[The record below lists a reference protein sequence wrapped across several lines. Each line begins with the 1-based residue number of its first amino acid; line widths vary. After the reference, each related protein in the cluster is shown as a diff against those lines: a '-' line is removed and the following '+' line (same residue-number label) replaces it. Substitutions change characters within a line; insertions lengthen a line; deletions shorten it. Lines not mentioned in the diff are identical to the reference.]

1 MRYFKFY
8 NENFSCCKASFLLVG
23 IILLSI
29 SACSNST
36 QIVKKP
42 TKEEMM
48 QDAATRDTPLE
59 TLKTLTA
66 EISAVE
72 QQNQTLIAQNKA
84 LNEQDKKTLAQF
96 KTDIF
101 DEVQKQMNEFKKSGE
116 AEAEKKPS
124 LQENNENKPHH
135 NGMTD
140 DTLPTTPDP
149 LTWVNDLQVTP
160 VPFNKNDRHKNSLD
174 FHPDTKSNDINVSAL
189 ETEKN
194 RSVIQ
199 KSKRP
204 TPYYTIPVNATLTGA
219 VAMQPI
225 IGRIPIEGKVTDP
238 YAFKVIIGPK
248 NLAANGVD
256 IPEDIQGIVAS
267 GIAEGDML
275 GSCARG
281 EITSLTFVFQDG
293 RISTTQGKHD
303 APLGIIAAANG
314 NPCILGEFHSNAAL
328 YLGAQ
333 ATLSGLQGYGNA
345 LSQAQLNHLLNADKS
360 SALSTLI
367 GSANQY
373 ALGQG
378 FSSSAQAAAKWWEQR
393 VQNSF
398 DFVYVPHM
406 DPRTHKPLQL
416 NINITQE
423 IPIDYDPAG
432 RKVFYAHEK
441 NSDSFI
447 GLD

>member
-1 MRYFKFY
+1 MWI
-8 NENFSCCKASFLLVG
+8 NCCKVKIMLCLVG
-23 IILLSI
+23 ISLLLN
-29 SACSNST
+29 ACSNST
-36 QIVKKP
+36 SAAKKP
-42 TKEEMM
+42 TKAEIM

-96 KTDIF
+96 KTDLV
-101 DEVQKQMNEFKKSGE
+101 DEVQRQMNEFKKLHE
-116 AEAEKKPS
+116 AQEEKTQ
-124 LQENNENKPHH
+124 LLTQNNEATPHH
-135 NGMTD
+135 NGITD

-149 LTWVNDLQVTP
+149 LTWVNDLEASSLLVD
-160 VPFNKNDRHKNSLD
+160 KNEAHKINLSTHHHDANSNEVISSALD
-174 FHPDTKSNDINVSAL
+174 AEKKSNAIKPL
-189 ETEKN
+189 
-194 RSVIQ
+194 
-199 KSKRP
+199 KRP
-204 TPYYTIPVNATLTGA
+204 TPHYTIPVNATLTGA

-256 IPEDIQGIVAS
+256 IPEEIQGIVAS
-267 GIAEGDML
+267 GVAEGDML
-275 GSCARG
+275 GRCARG
-281 EITSLTFVFQDG
+281 EITSLTFVFHDG
-293 RISTTQGKHD
+293 RISTTQGKHE
-303 APLGIIAAANG
+303 APLGVIAAANG

-333 ATLSGLQGYGNA
+333 ASLSGLQGYGNA
-345 LSQAQLNHLLNADKS
+345 LSQAQLSHAALPGQS
-360 SALSTLI
+360 SALSQLI
-367 GSANQY
+367 GSAHQY

-378 FSSSAQAAAKWWEQR
+378 FSASAQAAAKWWEQR

-398 DFVYVPHM
+398 DFVYVPHI
-406 DPRTHKPLQL
+406 DPKTKKPLQL

-432 RKVFYAHEK
+432 RKVFYVHESDK
-441 NSDSFI
+441 NLL